1 VAFVVLYDACVLYPA
16 PLRDLLIRVAR
27 TGVVRARWS
36 TAILDE
42 CFSNILEQRPDLSA
56 AQLTRTRELMVRAIP
71 DCTVESFDDLI
82 AGLSL
87 PDPDDRH
94 VLAAAIR
101 AGAQTIVTFN
111 LKDFPAERLA
121 SYGVEAQ
128 HPDDFVFDLLDLAPG
143 AVLSAVNAQL
153 AALKNPPQTIGSYST
168 RFVRRGSRSRWPGC
182 GIFSA
187 DRVLARGAALV
198 VKS

>member
-1 VAFVVLYDACVLYPA
+1 VAFVVVYDACVLYPA
-16 PLRDLLIRVAR
+16 PLRDLLVRLAR

-36 TAILDE
+36 ATILDE

-56 AQLTRTRELMVRAIP
+56 AQLARTRELMVRAVP
-71 DCTVESFDDLI
+71 DCMVEGFDDLI

-87 PDPDDRH
+87 PDLDDRH

-111 LKDFPAERLA
+111 LKDFPAVRLE

-153 AALKNPPQTIGSYST
+153 AALKTPPQTMGQLLDT
-168 RFVRRGSRSRWPGC
+168 LRSQG
-182 GIFSA
+182 
-187 DRVLARGAALV
+187 LAQSVARLRELLGAAIG
-198 VKS
+198 